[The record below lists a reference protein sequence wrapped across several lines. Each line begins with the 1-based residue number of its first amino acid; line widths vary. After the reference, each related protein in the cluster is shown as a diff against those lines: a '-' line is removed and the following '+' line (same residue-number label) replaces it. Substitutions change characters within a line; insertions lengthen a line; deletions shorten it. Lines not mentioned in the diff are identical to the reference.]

1 MSSIESESYFTDLV
15 EQIRRDITAEIFRA
29 AKVPDIKW
37 LRKAISPMVSAPA
50 SRFSKLIAEFDTSVM
65 ENGFVIA
72 SRQILQ
78 KLTGEVVAT
87 GQKYIPAEGPLIIA
101 SNHPGTYDG
110 LAIIS
115 QLPRND
121 FRLIV
126 SGIPFFQNLT
136 NASKNLIFATHDTS
150 DRMDVIRKSVRH
162 LQGGGALLI
171 FPSGRLDPDPSIF
184 PDAGEGLK
192 RWSRS
197 IEVFLNKVPEARLV
211 LTITSGV
218 LSREFIY
225 HPFIRFFK
233 NDHEQRR
240 MMEFLQVIKQ
250 MVLGKPIELYPKVTF
265 DKPLNQIDLI
275 KNTGSISETAILEK
289 AMQLL
294 NLHIKLYYLKHTV
307 RTMRG

>member
-1 MSSIESESYFTDLV
+1 MSSIESESHYTNLV
-15 EQIRRDITAEIFRA
+15 EKIRRDITAEIFRA

-37 LRKAISPMVSAPA
+37 LRKAISPMVSAPT
-50 SRFSKLIAEFDTSVM
+50 SRFSRLIANFDTSVM
-65 ENGFVIA
+65 GNGFVIA

-87 GQKYIPAEGPLIIA
+87 GQEYIPSEGPLIIA

-126 SGIPFFQNLT
+126 SGIPFFQNLP
-136 NASKNLIFATHDTS
+136 NASKNLFFATHDTS

-162 LQGGGALLI
+162 LQSGGALLI
-171 FPSGRLDPDPSIF
+171 FPSGRLDPDPSIY

-218 LSREFIY
+218 LSREFVN
-225 HPFIRFFK
+225 HPIIKLFR

-250 MVLGKPIELYPKVTF
+250 MVIGKPVELHPKVTF
-265 DKPLNQIDLI
+265 AKPLSQIDLV
-275 KNTGSISETAILEK
+275 KKTGNLSDTAILEK
-289 AMQLL
+289 AMKLL
-294 NLHIKLYYLKHTV
+294 NHHIKLYYQ
-307 RTMRG
+307 